1 MQRIRTFRLRF
12 FYVGCGLMRLDLRIR
27 TGFVG
32 SDLYIVNQCVH
43 RDLRIVRHFMS
54 SHPGVVN
61 SRIRLDTET
70 IIL

>member
-1 MQRIRTFRLRF
+1 MQCIRTFRLRF
-12 FYVGCGLMRLDLRIR
+12 FYFGCGLMRLDLRIR

-43 RDLRIVRHFMS
+43 RDLRIVRHFVS

-61 SRIRLDTET
+61 GRIGLDAKT
-70 IIL
+70 IL

>member
-1 MQRIRTFRLRF
+1 
-12 FYVGCGLMRLDLRIR
+12 MRLDLRIR

-43 RDLRIVRHFMS
+43 RDLRIVRHFVS